1 MVQDWSSSRLQI
13 ADCTFFW
20 VPNYSSIFLII
31 AYYRLHEFDIVGCW
45 FHIGKCIL
53 LFNILGSRLQI
64 VDYIV
69 KMLWL
74 YMIYLQN
81 TSNTYI
87 VKKSLNINE
96 IFNSHQNLLVYHM
109 IIFYH
114 ELILVRN
121 KELNIEG
128 SNRFIACV
136 YSTHEKDQTS

>member
-1 MVQDWSSSRLQI
+1 
-13 ADCTFFW
+13 
-20 VPNYSSIFLII
+20 
-31 AYYRLHEFDIVGCW
+31 
-45 FHIGKCIL
+45 
-53 LFNILGSRLQI
+53 
-64 VDYIV
+64 
-69 KMLWL
+69 
-74 YMIYLQN
+74 MIYLQN

-96 IFNSHQNLLVYHM
+96 IFSSHQNLLVYHM

-114 ELILVRN
+114 ELILVRK